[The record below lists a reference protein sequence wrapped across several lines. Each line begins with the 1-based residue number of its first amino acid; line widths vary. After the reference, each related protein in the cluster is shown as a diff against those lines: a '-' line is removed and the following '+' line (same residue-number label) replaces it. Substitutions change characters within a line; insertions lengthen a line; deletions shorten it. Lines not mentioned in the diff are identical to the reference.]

1 MSKNEEN
8 YWYEICK
15 IKSKLIW
22 FQTSCTFNKYGS
34 GGGKEIKNGI
44 CILSQNIIN
53 QKIYLA
59 LWFWYIFVLLIGVV
73 QLVFEAVVIA
83 VPAFRNL
90 LITWNLVIWIV
101 EFPREGYKIKWIL
114 AKHQRSAIGLFKL
127 RALNLYLNHLVLS
140 TFRQCKFTMPQR
152 SAKPI
157 ASIHHTVGLEY
168 PSRNP

>member
-1 MSKNEEN
+1 MK
-8 YWYEICK
+8 YPCK
-15 IKSKLIW
+15 IRFSLIQ

-90 LITWNLVIWIV
+90 LITWNLVIWV
-101 EFPREGYKIKWIL
+101 VKFPREGYKIKQIL
-114 AKHQRSAIGLFKL
+114 AQTSKICHRFVQ
-127 RALNLYLNHLVLS
+127 
-140 TFRQCKFTMPQR
+140 TMGSQF
-152 SAKPI
+152 
-157 ASIHHTVGLEY
+157 VF
-168 PSRNP
+168 